1 LLEEYLGEVQRPHIF
16 IVLGKGGVGKTTI
29 AIALTI
35 ELSMRG
41 RTLLASLDPARH
53 LLEYLNL
60 PEPGKV
66 ARHEGFDVY
75 QFDLESVVVKLAGE
89 LQRNLE
95 DLTPSLKVLNA
106 ESVLR
111 AARYTPGLEED
122 AILRELSRLY
132 RLTEYDYIVVDTPPT
147 GLALRALVLP
157 ELYASWLNGLIDVRS
172 RILSLKYTIEKV
184 KGEERKVSDPVLEKL
199 IELRDRYTELYT
211 GLRNTARTSYTI
223 VANPEPLPLYEMKET
238 SKAIMEHMGCG
249 PKLLVMNKATEG
261 KAGYNRVTKDYCE
274 LPGQHACIPLLERP
288 PSSLR
293 DVEKLTRMVY
303 DCCRHLNTSE

>member
-1 LLEEYLGEVQRPHIF
+1 MLGEYLGEVPRPHIF

-35 ELSMRG
+35 ELSRKG
-41 RTLLASLDPARH
+41 RTLLVSLDPAKH

-66 ARHEGFDVY
+66 SRHEGFDVY
-75 QFDLESVVVKLAGE
+75 QFDLESAVVKLAGE

-106 ESVLR
+106 ESALR

-147 GLALRALVLP
+147 GLALRVLVLP

-172 RILSLKYTIEKV
+172 RILSLRYTIERV
-184 KGEERKVSDPVLEKL
+184 KGGERKVSDPVLEKL

-223 VANPEPLPLYEMKET
+223 VANPEPLPLYEMKEV
-238 SKAIMEHMGCG
+238 SKAIMEHMGCR
-249 PKLLVMNKATEG
+249 PRLLVMNKVTEG
-261 KAGYNRVTKDYCE
+261 KAEYNKVIKEYCE
-274 LPGQHACIPLLERP
+274 IPGQHACIPLLERP
-288 PSSLR
+288 PSNLR
-293 DVEKLTRMVY
+293 DVEELIRMVY
-303 DCCRHLNTSE
+303 DCCRHLNTSG